1 MAKKAGPLD
10 YIKHLT
16 EKKTPWES
24 LSEQDQKAFSPYM
37 INLWLSMNPD
47 LVDFVNDL
55 QKYTMGETSRIT
67 PKQVYKLYLDFL
79 PKMKLPFS
87 KFVKAT
93 KKQKY
98 NPELLKLVADHFYV
112 NTKVAEEYVD
122 IIPKDRMKEIVCLYG
137 KTDKEVKA
145 LLK

>member
-1 MAKKAGPLD
+1 MKKRSPLD
-10 YIKHLT
+10 FVKDLT

-24 LSEQDQKAFSPYM
+24 LPEQDQKEFSPYM

-55 QKYTMGETSRIT
+55 QRYTMGEVTRLT
-67 PKQVYKLYLDFL
+67 PKQVYKLYLDML

-93 KKQKY
+93 KKAKY
-98 NPELLKLVADHFYV
+98 NKDLLKLVAEHFYI

-122 IIPKDRMKEIVCLYG
+122 IIPKDRMEEIVRLYG